1 MIMGDPGINFCDEYY
16 SVMGFSA
23 SQRKRFANG
32 IKSTNR
38 GNAHQFMSLNL
49 HLNNE

>member
-1 MIMGDPGINFCDEYY
+1 MGDPGINFCDEYY

-23 SQRKRFANG
+23 SQRKDLLMELRAQTG
-32 IKSTNR
+32 EMLI
-38 GNAHQFMSLNL
+38 SLYEPEDL